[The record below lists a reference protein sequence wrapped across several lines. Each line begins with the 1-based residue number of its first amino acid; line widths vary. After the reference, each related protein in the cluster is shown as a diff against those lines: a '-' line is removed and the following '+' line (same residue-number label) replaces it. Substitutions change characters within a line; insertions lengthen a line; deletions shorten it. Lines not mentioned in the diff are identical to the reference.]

1 MIQGASVN
9 SLTASASGRSCGP
22 AAPWQRDS
30 RVRRGI
36 SGNFWIGG
44 QSLGKKCLPQFFSLR
59 SHGSRQ
65 ATLKVN
71 ATWLFNQSRGDMDA
85 NSERSESANEDIL
98 IFFFQLDLQTRIQYA
113 LNMEQYDVAQQ
124 LRNKLAEVET
134 EIINKREINR
144 GSSSKNEAQDKA
156 INLLCLRADLQ
167 KAIEDENYTLAADLR
182 DEISKIEAESLAASA
197 KALAYENLRY
207 SFRLGQKLKHKIFG
221 YQAVV
226 CGMDP
231 VCCET
236 SSWME
241 TARVDKLIKG
251 PNQPFYQVLVDVNAD
266 PDLLVAYVAEEN
278 LLAEDLSGMGRFDHP
293 YVSFLF
299 YGVDS
304 AGDFIPVKQLRE
316 KYKRPRYEV
325 PVDASS
331 DPDEEGEDP

>member
-1 MIQGASVN
+1 
-9 SLTASASGRSCGP
+9 
-22 AAPWQRDS
+22 
-30 RVRRGI
+30 
-36 SGNFWIGG
+36 
-44 QSLGKKCLPQFFSLR
+44 
-59 SHGSRQ
+59 
-65 ATLKVN
+65 
-71 ATWLFNQSRGDMDA
+71 MDA

-182 DEISKIEAESLAASA
+182 DEISKIEADSLAASA

-266 PDLLVAYVAEEN
+266 PDLLVAYGMIQLMEEN
-278 LLAEDLSGMGRFDHP
+278 LSC
-293 YVSFLF
+293 
-299 YGVDS
+299 
-304 AGDFIPVKQLRE
+304 AGLQEGLIIHTFPSCSTGWTLRGLHPVKQLRE

-325 PVDASS
+325 PVDVSS